1 MKKIYFLFFT
11 IWFGITGFSQT
22 NPAALTLPVTINF
35 GTSAFTPPFTGMVAW
50 TGSGTRPY
58 GTQAAAEASLGG
70 TDVLAAALFNT
81 SPASG
86 GGAGHYGHAVS
97 GNARLTILQ
106 SGNSTNGTSQTA
118 LAINTT
124 GLTNI
129 SVSYSL
135 SLSVSN
141 ARDVGMV
148 LQYRVGTAGS
158 FTTVSGS
165 AVTYN
170 SSTTNGGDA
179 DGPTDNDPY
188 NLTLPIAAEGN
199 AVVQLRWITWR
210 GAQAGNNS
218 GMGLDDISVT
228 GTSGGGPDVTPPTV
242 STLTPADNATNV
254 STNTNLQIVFSE
266 PIIKGTGNIVI
277 KKLSDNSTIQTI
289 DVVNAAVSVAGSTAT
304 ITINALLNATDYYI
318 EIASGAF
325 TDPSLNLFAGISGAS
340 TWNFTT
346 IPVPAAGIIGNN
358 YTFTNC
364 ASTFTNEGWSQY
376 SVTGPSQFWACTTT
390 GRTDANAVQMN
401 AFVAANNNPLN
412 EDWLISPAFNLTA
425 ASLPTLKF
433 YSRGDFIGNSLQ
445 LKISIN
451 YVAGTDPNTAAWTN
465 LTGNFAANVAGTG
478 AWTLSD
484 NIDLSTYNTTNVR
497 LAWVYINP
505 TTTAS
510 SRWTID
516 DVTLYTN
523 VVLPP
528 CAELTVQPSNLVLNA
543 TSGAV
548 TGTFD
553 LIPAPTSVQNYLIVR
568 SLAAAL
574 TQLPVDGTLYTSG
587 QTINGGNGTAVGVS
601 VDGNFTDNSVSAS
614 TQYYYFVFAMEDQS
628 CSSGPNYN
636 QATPLTGSVTTP
648 ALAPC
653 TTPTSP
659 TTLVLTPA
667 NTTVSGSFTA
677 SSASK
682 YLVVRSAVPP
692 PLGALPTDGTVYTI
706 GQTFGNGTVVTYAT
720 AANFTATGLTVSTQY
735 YFYVF
740 AANDACTGAPFY
752 SASSLD
758 GTTTTTNAPTGIPAG
773 YYDPANG
780 FTAQPLKTALKNIIT
795 NGSQVLSYTPG
806 LWNLY
811 QFSDL
816 HRNDANTADI
826 IWDMY
831 SDNPTGPEP
840 YTYTYGVNQCGSSS
854 TEGGCYNRE
863 HSTPQSFFA
872 QLSPMVS
879 DAHHIFPTDAVVNN
893 MRSNYPYGEVTNL
906 ATVPPA
912 QNNPSLNG
920 SKLGTG
926 TNFGYNGTVF
936 EPINSYKGDFARAC
950 LYMATRYEDE
960 IISQNWSSLGTAN
973 ALYLSTTDQ
982 PDAVKRRLQIYDT
995 WQLKTLVKWHNQDP
1009 VSQKEIDRNNAVY
1022 YTSVN
1027 TIGAGTPKVQSNRN
1041 PFVDHPEYV
1050 AAIFNATGVLPV
1062 TVTNFTAQ
1070 KVTDAVVLK
1079 WNVTAETDF
1088 KQYNIER
1095 STDGNKFNVIGS
1107 LEGRNLPQYSFT
1119 DNNLPNATVV
1129 YYRLKMIDSD
1139 GKFNNSNILA
1149 VKLNKILSNALV
1161 YPNPTVGDL
1170 NIKLYEPLFTNSTLQ
1185 ILDVT
1190 GRMVKQQNVSANNV
1204 NIRLD
1209 VTGLSAGRYFIKIAN
1224 SQQVINQSFVVIK

>member
-1 MKKIYFLFFT
+1 MKKVYFLFFT

-158 FTTVSGS
+158 FITVSGS

-179 DGPTDNDPY
+179 DGPADNDPY

-218 GMGLDDISVT
+218 GIGLDDISVT

-289 DVVNAAVSVAGSTAT
+289 DVVNAAVSIAGSSAT

-364 ASTFTNEGWSQY
+364 ASTFTNGGWSQY

-401 AFVAANNNPLN
+401 AFVAVNNNPLN

-425 ASLPTLKF
+425 ATLPALKF
-433 YSRGDFIGNSLQ
+433 YSRGDFNGNSLQ
-445 LKISIN
+445 LKVSTN
-451 YVAGTDPNTAAWTN
+451 YIVGTNPNTATWTN
-465 LTGNFAANVAGTG
+465 LPGSFPANVAATG

-484 NIDLSTYNTTNVR
+484 NIDLSAFNTANVM
-497 LAWVYINP
+497 LAWFYSNP

-516 DVTLYTN
+516 DVTVFTN
-523 VVLPP
+523 VILPSCVEP
-528 CAELTVQPSNLVLNA
+528 TAQPSDLILNA
-543 TSGAV
+543 TANNV
-548 TGTFD
+548 TGSFTI
-553 LIPAPTSVQNYLIVR
+553 LPSPSTVENYLVVR
-568 SLAAAL
+568 SLSTPL
-574 TQLPVDGTLYTSG
+574 TQLPVDGTIYTAG
-587 QTINGGNGTAVGVS
+587 QVIGGGNGTVVS
-601 VDGNFTDNSVSAS
+601 ISNDGTFTDNNVTAT
-614 TQYYYFVFAMEDQS
+614 TQYYYFVFAIEDQG
-628 CSSGPNYN
+628 CTGGPNYN
-636 QATPLTGSVTTP
+636 QTNPLNGAVTTP

-653 TTPTSP
+653 VAPAAPTA
-659 TTLVLTPA
+659 LVLTPG
-667 NTTVSGSFTA
+667 NNNISGAFTGSNA
-677 SSASK
+677 GK
-682 YLVVRSAVPP
+682 YLVLKSLTT
-692 PLGALPTDGTVYTI
+692 PLNTSPSNTVTYTA
-706 GQTFGNGTVVTYAT
+706 GQSIGNGTVVSYGSAT
-720 AANFTATGLTVSTQY
+720 SFNATGLTVSTQY

-740 AANDACTGAPFY
+740 AANDVCTGSPVY
-752 SASSLD
+752 SVIYVD
-758 GTTTTTNAPTGIPAG
+758 GSATTTNNTNGIPPG
-773 YYDPANG
+773 YYNNV
-780 FTAQPLKTALKNIIT
+780 TNQTCSTLKTVLYNIIRPT
-795 NGSQVLSYTPG
+795 TANPNPTYDGICNIYPSTDFKVSD
-806 LWNLY
+806 
-811 QFSDL
+811 FSS
-816 HRNDANTADI
+816 NNV

-831 SDNPTGPEP
+831 SDNPTGPDP
-840 YTYTYGVNQCGSSS
+840 YEFEYQVDVDGCGGSGANNPSIPGS
-854 TEGGCYNRE
+854 AEGILYNRE
-863 HSTPQSFFA
+863 HSFPRNWFGGA
-872 QLSPMVS
+872 IEPMNS
-879 DAHHIFPTDAVVNN
+879 DIMHIFPTDKEVNAR
-893 MRSNYPYGEVTNL
+893 RSNYPYGVVT
-906 ATVPPA
+906 APTFT
-912 QNNPSLNG
+912 SLNG
-920 SKLGTG
+920 SKLGPNSTAG
-926 TNFGYNGTVF
+926 FNGIVF
-936 EPINSYKGDFARAC
+936 EPINTYKGDFARSHF
-950 LYMATRYEDE
+950 YMITAYEDKVAAWQPNKNE
-960 IISQNWSSLGTAN
+960 IFNGNSYTAFDDW
-973 ALYLSTTDQ
+973 YLLLMYQ
-982 PDAVKRRLQIYDT
+982 WNVA
-995 WQLKTLVKWHNQDP
+995 DP
-1009 VSQKEIDRNNAVY
+1009 VSPKEIDRNNAVY
-1022 YTSVN
+1022 A
-1027 TIGAGTPKVQSNRN
+1027 IQGNRN
-1041 PFVDHPEYV
+1041 PYIDHPEYV
-1050 AAIFNATGVLPV
+1050 NAVFQCAGVLPV
-1062 TVTNFTAQ
+1062 LLEEFAAKLNEKGVLLNWKVSNEISFKKYEIQRSIDGNIFNTIGELAANNLSNYNFT
-1070 KVTDAVVLK
+1070 D
-1079 WNVTAETDF
+1079 
-1088 KQYNIER
+1088 Y
-1095 STDGNKFNVIGS
+1095 
-1107 LEGRNLPQYSFT
+1107 
-1119 DNNLPNATVV
+1119 NLPNAPQL
-1129 YYRLKMIDSD
+1129 YYRLKLIDTD
-1139 GKFNNSNILA
+1139 GKFTFSKVVPIKLKSNLLA
-1149 VKLNKILSNALV
+1149 ATV
-1161 YPNPTVGDL
+1161 YPNPTTIVL

-1209 VTGLSAGRYFIKIAN
+1209 VKGLSAGRYFIKIAN